1 MIRTNL
7 STRPFYNERAVM
19 LVLAIAAVL
28 VLVFTVFNV
37 TRLVALSRRQGTVG
51 AAADQSERSARD
63 LRQKASAAR
72 ASVDQKRLAA
82 IASAAHEA
90 NGLIDG
96 RVFSW
101 TELFNRF
108 EATLPAGVRISAV
121 RPSVDQEGSVIMTI
135 AVVARSVDEV
145 DAFIEALEATEAFG
159 DLLSREERFNDEGLL
174 EATLRGFYRPGRGTN
189 PPSEPVSLESASPE
203 ARQ

>member
-1 MIRTNL
+1 MRAPL
-7 STRPFYNERAVM
+7 SRPIAHAVTRSLPDA
-19 LVLAIAAVL
+19 AIAA
-28 VLVFTVFNV
+28 
-37 TRLVALSRRQGTVG
+37 
-51 AAADQSERSARD
+51 
-63 LRQKASAAR
+63 
-72 ASVDQKRLAA
+72 
-82 IASAAHEA
+82 AAHEA

-121 RPSVDQEGSVIMTI
+121 RPSVDQEGRVIMNIT
-135 AVVARSVDEV
+135 VVARSVDEV

-174 EATLRGFYRPGRGTN
+174 EATLRGFYRPGRTD
-189 PPSEPVSLESASPE
+189 PPSEPVSSESASPE
-203 ARQ
+203 TRQ